1 MTVALL
7 FEEQFRSMFPGR
19 LPLALP
25 EGSRP

>member
-7 FEEQFRSMFPGR
+7 FEEQFRAMFPGR

-25 EGSRP
+25 PGEGP

>member
-7 FEEQFRSMFPGR
+7 FEEQFRAMFPGR

-25 EGSRP
+25 QGGGR